1 MKKTLSSFFV
11 SCFLCALAAP
21 QTQSAGLYSANGL
34 RTAEEGFAAEEFR
47 RGVQA
52 YYRNSYSDAV
62 NQFEKALSYMPSDN
76 LILDWLG
83 KAYYHSGLEG
93 TALSKWKAA
102 SESGYGGL
110 LLQNKIE
117 IVGERRVRPERY
129 DYNSR
134 FTEAGVF
141 HGTVKDIQLF
151 KSPVSVLPNPD
162 GTFWTLAYG
171 SNEMV
176 LMNVNG
182 AAINRITGPLNGF
195 DRPVDMIR
203 LRDGGILVSESAGD
217 RLALFSSTG
226 KFLKYYGKK
235 GRGTGEVIGPQYM
248 AEDVRGNIH
257 VSDYGNR
264 RVSVF
269 DKDGNGIFTFGTKA
283 QGFEGLKGP
292 TGIAALGERIFVADD
307 VAGCIYEFDLS
318 GNYRRKLVQDKT
330 FRRPESMK
338 VRNRFLILCDSNKVF
353 SVDTDTGA
361 VYENA
366 NTGNAPARLT
376 SAAPDVNGNVLVTD
390 IRSNEIYI
398 MTRMQELIGG
408 LFVQIEDINAE
419 KFPEVVVGIKVE
431 NRNRNPIVGL
441 KENNFYLTENKR
453 PVSNLRFLG
462 AKASELDADVAL
474 IIDRSTFAS
483 SLSAQIDTAVRELT
497 GAFSKGATLKIISAG
512 SIPALEYTGSAS
524 GAKKFSSADLKTPYS
539 DTVPLDL
546 AFRLASNDLA
556 KSRKKTAI
564 VFVTAGKLT
573 QNAFERYNLNDL
585 TSYMNN
591 NSIACLS
598 VLVTENAADEEISYI
613 VENTPGGEYYM
624 FRPEGLAGVFQDI
637 IALPA
642 GKYVFSFTST
652 LPTAFGEKYLPLEA
666 EAYLLNRSGRD
677 ESGYFAPL
685 K

>member
-1 MKKTLSSFFV
+1 MKKTLSSFFI
-11 SCFLCALAAP
+11 SCFVCALAAS
-21 QTQSAGLYSANGL
+21 QTQSAGLYSSNGL

-62 NQFEKALSYMPSDN
+62 SQFEKALSYMPYDN

-93 TALSKWKAA
+93 TALDKWKAA
-102 SESGYGGL
+102 SENGYGGI

-117 IVGERRVRPERY
+117 IIGERRVRSELY

-141 HGTVKDIQLF
+141 QGTVKDVQLF
-151 KSPVSVLPNPD
+151 RSPVSILPNPD

-203 LRDGGILVSESAGD
+203 LTGGNILVSESAGD
-217 RLALFSSTG
+217 RLALFTG
-226 KFLKYYGKK
+226 KGKFVKYYGKK
-235 GRGTGEVIGPQYM
+235 GRGQGELIGPQYM
-248 AEDVRGNIH
+248 AEDARGNVH

-269 DKDGNGIFTFGTKA
+269 DKDGNGIFTFGVKS
-283 QGFEGLKGP
+283 QGFDGLKGP
-292 TGIAALGERIFVADD
+292 TGIAAIDERIFVADD

-318 GNYRRKLVQDKT
+318 GNYRRKLVQNKT

-338 VRNRFLILCDSNKVF
+338 VWNGYLVLCDSNKVF
-353 SVDTDTGA
+353 SVDTESGA

-390 IRSNEIYI
+390 IRSNEIHI

-408 LFVQIEDINAE
+408 LFVQIEDVNAE

-431 NRNRNPIVGL
+431 NRNRSPIVGL

-462 AKASELDADVAL
+462 ATASEQDADIAL
-474 IIDRSTFAS
+474 IIDRSSFAS
-483 SLSAQIDTAVRELT
+483 SHAAQIDTAVREMT
-497 GAFSKGATLKIISAG
+497 GAFSSGTTLKIISAG
-512 SIPALEYTGSAS
+512 NVPALEYTGSAS
-524 GAKKFSSADLKTPYS
+524 GAKHFSSADLKTPYS

-564 VFVTAGKLT
+564 VFVTAGKAAKG
-573 QNAFERYNLNDL
+573 AFDRYSLNDL

-591 NSIACLS
+591 NSISCLS
-598 VLVTENAADEEISYI
+598 VLVTENGADEEIAYI

-624 FRPEGLAGVFQDI
+624 FRPKGLSGVFQDI
-637 IALPA
+637 IDIPA
-642 GKYVFSFTST
+642 GKYVFSFTSA
-652 LPTAFGEKYLPLEA
+652 LPTNFGEKYLQVEA

-685 K
+685 Q